1 MNNSIK
7 AKTTIYLL
15 MKIEP
20 MEDAAPDAL
29 LSSLVSSLGMA
40 QPVLNLPAHSDNEHE
55 KQQPVPMQQRRD
67 EDRYGDK
74 TKKQVSPS
82 QIRYINQFAEEGK
95 FKIQEICEKY
105 GVSDISQLNMA
116 QAQEIFDAN
125 KKIKNGNYHQN
136 NG

>member
-1 MNNSIK
+1 MSTSNN

-20 MEDAAPDAL
+20 SEDTPPDAL

-40 QPVLNLPAHSDNEHE
+40 QPILNLPANSENEHE
-55 KQQPVPMQQRRD
+55 KQQPMPMQPSREQQ
-67 EDRYGDK
+67 RYGDK
-74 TKKQVSPS
+74 SRKMVTQNQVNC
-82 QIRYINQFAEEGK
+82 IHKFAEEGK
-95 FKIQEICEKY
+95 FTIRQICEKY
-105 GVSDISQLNMA
+105 GVSDITRLNQA

-125 KKIKNGNYHQN
+125 NKIKNGNYHQN